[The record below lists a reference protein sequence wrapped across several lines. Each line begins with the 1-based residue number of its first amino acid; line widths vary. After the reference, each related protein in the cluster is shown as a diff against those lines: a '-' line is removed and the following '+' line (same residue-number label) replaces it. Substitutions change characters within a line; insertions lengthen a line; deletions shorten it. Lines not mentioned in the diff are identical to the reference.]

1 MAFYTPQINKI
12 NGYKKS
18 ITALLLAC
26 MVAGTLL
33 FGGSAYSNDVSQ
45 QPIGGYPK
53 QSAFFSIFK
62 RSSGPQPVVS
72 QQTPIQGQVSQQVSH
87 SSSGVVPPNTNGLSD
102 HDAGELIIHHLLTS
116 NGLSKDTV
124 KSFELQNEDMLNAAT
139 DGSNVLFT
147 QQLWNTLGKD
157 DRRAFVLS
165 HEIAHITLNHIPK
178 TVGRRVGFGLLGR
191 VLGGVIGGSSGGVT
205 GAIANQAIN
214 AGLGLYDLK
223 FSRGAEYDADEQGLV
238 YLRNAGYDTHAAIET
253 MDVLKAAGGGS
264 TPEFLRSHPMEE
276 NRIDRLAA
284 QIQ

>member
-1 MAFYTPQINKI
+1 MVFYMPQINMI
-12 NGYKKS
+12 NRYKKS
-18 ITALLLAC
+18 LTAVLLAC
-26 MVAGTLL
+26 VVGGTLL
-33 FGGSAYSNDVSQ
+33 FGGSAYSNDGSQ

-62 RSSGPQPVVS
+62 RSSTPQPVVN

-116 NGLSKDTV
+116 NGLSKETV

-191 VLGGVIGGSSGGVT
+191 VLGGVFSSGGGVT

-223 FSRGAEYDADEQGLV
+223 FSRGAEYDADEQGLI
-238 YLRNAGYDTHAAIET
+238 YLRNAGYDTGAAIET